1 MPGWLV
7 VGLGNP
13 GRGYDGTFHNAG
25 RDVVTRLASK
35 RGVVFR
41 EKDDAR
47 VAEITEGWLMLP
59 ETYMNLS
66 GEAAAPFAR
75 KKGIE
80 PAFVLAVVDD
90 LHIPTGAVRIRP
102 GGSSAGH
109 NGLKSLAATLGTEE
123 FPRLRIGIGPDPGGE
138 FRTRYVLARPRPE
151 ALGDYIRGQETA
163 VVALEAI
170 LERGVDETMRIF
182 NGG

>member
-1 MPGWLV
+1 VPRWLV

-13 GRGYDGTFHNAG
+13 GRGYEGTYHNAG
-25 RDVVTRLASK
+25 REVVLRLASK

-47 VAEITEGWLMLP
+47 VSEIDEGWLMLP

-66 GEAAAPFAR
+66 GEAAAPFAQ

-80 PAFVLAVVDD
+80 PKHVVAVVDD
-90 LHIPTGAVRIRP
+90 LHIPAGTIRVRA
-102 GGSSAGH
+102 GGSAAGH
-109 NGLKSLAATLGTEE
+109 NGLRSLEAALGTEE
-123 FPRLRIGIGPDPGGE
+123 YPRLRIGIGPDPGGA

-151 ALGDYIRGQETA
+151 VLGDYIRGQETA
-163 VVALEAI
+163 LVALETI
-170 LERGVDETMRIF
+170 LARGVEDAMRIF
-182 NGG
+182 NAG